1 MIQTRFVIIS
11 LVLVVIA
18 LVASLGYISSHNK
31 VSTTTSTQTLFS
43 TQTVIGISKEV
54 PGMTATITKQIIE
67 ENINEVGGCTNIV
80 EQTNSTV
87 YIMPSAISSEF
98 FASVVTKYSNY
109 STTTLTAIHLLSYIT
124 INGTAIVVLCE
135 DVP

>member
-1 MIQTRFVIIS
+1 MIRTRYVIIS

-18 LVASLGYISSHNK
+18 LGASLGYDLSLNK

-43 TQTVIGISKEV
+43 TQTVIGITKEV

-67 ENINEVGGCTNIV
+67 EKINEVGGCTNIV

-87 YIMPSAISSEF
+87 YIMPSAISSAF
-98 FASVVTKYSNY
+98 YATIATNYSNY
-109 STTTLTAIHLLSYIT
+109 STTTLTATYSFSYFT
-124 INGTAIVVLCE
+124 INGTTIVVPCA